1 MKKTQKAIR
10 HVLTERWYAWENA
23 RYAAMDDPEVNL
35 YADPEKGD
43 QAFIPMPQVEEVRV
57 GFARFH

>member
-1 MKKTQKAIR
+1 MTQKSIK

-35 YADPEKGD
+35 YADPDQGD
-43 QAFIPMPQVEEVRV
+43 LAYIPKPQGEEV
-57 GFARFH
+57 